1 MVEETIQ
8 VIRETEAKA
17 DAITRDAEVKG
28 NQIVDGAEKQAK
40 QWKEEQLAVME
51 EKMQKAMSDASE
63 EGERV
68 QAETLS
74 KIEKEV
80 IALKELASAKEG
92 GSGQPRNSTIGIIS
106 CVLREGKKNYSLQV
120 NCNEKGGIVL
130 WRYCRCS
137 E

>member
-28 NQIVDGAEKQAK
+28 NQIVDDAEKQAK
-40 QWKEEQLAVME
+40 QRKEEQLAVME
-51 EKMQKAMSDASE
+51 EKMQKAMTDARE
-63 EGERV
+63 EGARV

-80 IALKELASAKEG
+80 VALKELASVKEEEA
-92 GSGQPRNSTIGIIS
+92 
-106 CVLREGKKNYSLQV
+106 VSLVIAQLV
-120 NCNEKGGIVL
+120 
-130 WRYCRCS
+130 S
-137 E
+137 

>member
-17 DAITRDAEVKG
+17 DSIVREAEVKS
-28 NQIVDGAEKQAK
+28 NQIVDDAAKQAK
-40 QWKEEQLAVME
+40 QWKEEQLAAME
-51 EKMQKAMSDASE
+51 RNMQKAMSDAKE

-80 IALKELASAKEG
+80 VALKELASGKEEEAV
-92 GSGQPRNSTIGIIS
+92 SLVIS
-106 CVLREGKKNYSLQV
+106 QLVS
-120 NCNEKGGIVL
+120 
-130 WRYCRCS
+130 
-137 E
+137 

>member
-28 NQIVDGAEKQAK
+28 NQIVDDAEKQAK

-51 EKMQKAMSDASE
+51 EKMQKAMTDARE
-63 EGERV
+63 EGEWV
-68 QAETLS
+68 QAERTLS

-80 IALKELASAKEG
+80 VALKEFASVKEEEA
-92 GSGQPRNSTIGIIS
+92 
-106 CVLREGKKNYSLQV
+106 VSLVIAQLV
-120 NCNEKGGIVL
+120 
-130 WRYCRCS
+130 S
-137 E
+137 

>member
-1 MVEETIQ
+1 MT
-8 VIRETEAKA
+8 
-17 DAITRDAEVKG
+17 ITRDAEVKG
-28 NQIVDGAEKQAK
+28 NQIVDDAEKQAK

-80 IALKELASAKEG
+80 IALKELASAKEEEA
-92 GSGQPRNSTIGIIS
+92 
-106 CVLREGKKNYSLQV
+106 VSLVIAQLV
-120 NCNEKGGIVL
+120 
-130 WRYCRCS
+130 S
-137 E
+137 

>member
-17 DAITRDAEVKG
+17 DALTRDAEVKG
-28 NQIVDGAEKQAK
+28 NQIVDDAEKQAK

-51 EKMQKAMSDASE
+51 EKMQKAMTDARE
-63 EGERV
+63 EGKRV

-80 IALKELASAKEG
+80 VALKELASVKEEEA
-92 GSGQPRNSTIGIIS
+92 
-106 CVLREGKKNYSLQV
+106 VSLVIAQLV
-120 NCNEKGGIVL
+120 
-130 WRYCRCS
+130 S
-137 E
+137 

>member
-28 NQIVDGAEKQAK
+28 NQIVDDAEKQAK
-40 QWKEEQLAVME
+40 QWKEEHLAAME

-80 IALKELASAKEG
+80 IALKELASAKEEEA
-92 GSGQPRNSTIGIIS
+92 
-106 CVLREGKKNYSLQV
+106 VSLVIAQLV
-120 NCNEKGGIVL
+120 
-130 WRYCRCS
+130 S
-137 E
+137 

>member
-17 DAITRDAEVKG
+17 DAITGDAEVKG
-28 NQIVDGAEKQAK
+28 NQIVDDAEKQAK

-51 EKMQKAMSDASE
+51 EKMQKAMTDARE
-63 EGERV
+63 EGKRV

-80 IALKELASAKEG
+80 VALKELASVKEEEA
-92 GSGQPRNSTIGIIS
+92 
-106 CVLREGKKNYSLQV
+106 VSLVIAQLV
-120 NCNEKGGIVL
+120 
-130 WRYCRCS
+130 S
-137 E
+137 

>member
-17 DAITRDAEVKG
+17 DSIAREAEVKS
-28 NQIVDGAEKQAK
+28 NQIVDDATKQAK
-40 QWKEEQLAVME
+40 QWKEEQLAAME
-51 EKMQKAMSDASE
+51 RNMQKAMSDVKE

-80 IALKELASAKEG
+80 VALKELASGKEEEAVG
-92 GSGQPRNSTIGIIS
+92 LVIS
-106 CVLREGKKNYSLQV
+106 QLVS
-120 NCNEKGGIVL
+120 
-130 WRYCRCS
+130 
-137 E
+137 

>member
-17 DAITRDAEVKG
+17 DAITRDAE
-28 NQIVDGAEKQAK
+28 
-40 QWKEEQLAVME
+40 EQLAVME
-51 EKMQKAMSDASE
+51 EKMQKAMTDARE

-80 IALKELASAKEG
+80 VALKELASVKEEEA
-92 GSGQPRNSTIGIIS
+92 
-106 CVLREGKKNYSLQV
+106 VSLVIAQLV
-120 NCNEKGGIVL
+120 
-130 WRYCRCS
+130 S
-137 E
+137 

>member
-28 NQIVDGAEKQAK
+28 NQIVDDAEKQAK
-40 QWKEEQLAVME
+40 QWKEEQLTVME
-51 EKMQKAMSDASE
+51 EKMQKAMTDARE
-63 EGERV
+63 EGKRV

-80 IALKELASAKEG
+80 VALKELASVKEEEA
-92 GSGQPRNSTIGIIS
+92 
-106 CVLREGKKNYSLQV
+106 VSLVIAQLV
-120 NCNEKGGIVL
+120 
-130 WRYCRCS
+130 S
-137 E
+137 

>member
-1 MVEETIQ
+1 M
-8 VIRETEAKA
+8 
-17 DAITRDAEVKG
+17 DD
-28 NQIVDGAEKQAK
+28 AEKQAK

-80 IALKELASAKEG
+80 IALKELASAKEEEA
-92 GSGQPRNSTIGIIS
+92 
-106 CVLREGKKNYSLQV
+106 VSLVIAQLV
-120 NCNEKGGIVL
+120 
-130 WRYCRCS
+130 S
-137 E
+137 